1 MTRDEAK
8 KELRPLKDISRDIKA
23 VMDEIERL
31 ETVATKMTP
40 NYDITPISGTPKNK
54 MEEAIVKLEDYRSRL
69 SGLVVDTIDYRDRC
83 RSKIEKI
90 EPRSLQ
96 TLLNLYYIQDNTLE
110 KTAEIMG
117 KSVRWTYEMFITAL
131 DKYSEVF

>member
-1 MTRDEAK
+1 MTPQEAK
-8 KELRPLKDISRDIKA
+8 RELRPLKDISRDIKA

-31 ETVATKMTP
+31 ETVATKMTQ

-69 SGLVVDTIDYRDRC
+69 SNLVIETIDYRDKC
-83 RSKIEKI
+83 RGKINKI

-110 KTAEIMG
+110 KTAELMG
-117 KSVRWTYEMFITAL
+117 KSVRWTYDMFTTAL
-131 DKYSEVF
+131 EKYSEIS

>member
-23 VMDEIERL
+23 IMDEIERL

-69 SGLVVDTIDYRDRC
+69 SGLVIDTIDYRDRC